1 MPDKFTLL
9 TNEIAIKQ
17 NPAISVVTP
26 VYKNDPSPLLT
37 RLLSE
42 VTNGN
47 FADSVELIV
56 VNDGSGDIVL
66 SEKIA
71 TFIKQFP
78 IPAKYYDFAENN
90 GRSFARNQ
98 LIKHSQG
105 EYILFLDSDMLPDDD
120 DFIGKWLGYLNE
132 APEIAYGGYTIK
144 QAPITK
150 QNRLARALAAKS
162 DCEPANIRAERG
174 AQAVATSNLLV
185 RRDIMEKVPFDCGF
199 KGWGW
204 EDTDWALRA
213 DEGGFKV
220 THVDITATHLGLD
233 DADMLLE
240 KLKKAG
246 PNFKYILENHPQMA
260 NVKSAKLA
268 IMLSKL
274 PFLGLLAALTKQIAT
289 CQNAPDKIR
298 SFSARLWRGIWAAY
312 ALK

>member
-1 MPDKFTLL
+1 MSDKFTLL
-9 TNEIAIKQ
+9 SNEISSKQ
-17 NPAISVVTP
+17 KPVISIVTP
-26 VYKNDPSPLLT
+26 VYKNDPSPLLA
-37 RLLSE
+37 RLLTE
-42 VTNGN
+42 VSGGSFTGN
-47 FADSVELIV
+47 VEIVV
-56 VNDGSGDIVL
+56 VNDGSDDIGL
-66 SEKIA
+66 SKKISDFIEK
-71 TFIKQFP
+71 FP
-78 IPAKYYDFAENN
+78 IPAKYYDFAANN

-120 DFIGKWLGYLNE
+120 NFIGKWLQHLNNS
-132 APEIAYGGYTIK
+132 PEITYGGYTIK

-150 QNRLARALAAKS
+150 ENRLARALAAKS

-213 DEGGFKV
+213 DESGFKV

-233 DADMLLE
+233 DANVLLD

-268 IMLSKL
+268 ILLSKL

-298 SFSARLWRGIWAAY
+298 SFAARLWRGIWAAK